1 MSRQQVMVCL
11 WCTFVSSTALAYD
24 QETHRILSE
33 QATLASIISDDKT
46 RAVLGFGGLITG
58 NGKTYLNSKGDPRT
72 IQNLIMDGA
81 RFEDDGERSLNHF
94 FNPRTGQPLFVDP
107 NIFTT
112 FDDSLSAASVA
123 AMNALAQ
130 TSPDWALGRTAG
142 GHETTNIYT
151 WENARQWYVQSA
163 VNPSDTARRN
173 VTGLLFE
180 TLGRL
185 MHHVQ
190 DMAQPQHVRN
200 DLHLQDDAYDENC
213 SPFMEPLLH
222 PFCDAYLRLRAPSI
236 YESWTLSLGADIPT
250 SGYPPVYGPS
260 SDGLGTFDEPKR
272 FWTYSG
278 KGIADFTSRNFL
290 SAGTMGINPPVVDE
304 VGIDVK
310 ASDLCEGAVPPC
322 EVVNLDHLVHFYPS
336 TVDDQFRNGA
346 GGDNPYAAS
355 SSIYEPEFRA
365 LTIDHRPLYTVNRFT
380 FLYDHTYLLPR
391 AVGFSAGLVNYF
403 FRGSLD
409 VSVPDEGIYGVIDHS
424 PLGCGNPCG
433 FRTLK
438 LKLKNVT
445 PGDGQIHEEQMGD
458 DAVR

>member
-1 MSRQQVMVCL
+1 MSR
-11 WCTFVSSTALAYD
+11 STANDSIAKRGVPLVHAARRRGVCVRSGNPSD
-24 QETHRILSE
+24 SFR
-33 QATLASIISDDKT
+33 QAARDSLLGDDKA
-46 RAVLGFGGLITG
+46 RSALGFRGPISETTS
-58 NGKTYLNSKGDPRT
+58 KYPNSKGAPST
-72 IQNLIMDGA
+72 ILDLIKDGA

-112 FDDSLSAASVA
+112 FDYSLSAASVA

-185 MHHVQ
+185 MHHMQ

-322 EVVNLDHLVHFYPS
+322 EVVDLDHLVHFYPS

-365 LTIDHRPLYTVNRFT
+365 
-380 FLYDHTYLLPR
+380 
-391 AVGFSAGLVNYF
+391 
-403 FRGSLD
+403 
-409 VSVPDEGIYGVIDHS
+409 
-424 PLGCGNPCG
+424 
-433 FRTLK
+433 
-438 LKLKNVT
+438 
-445 PGDGQIHEEQMGD
+445 
-458 DAVR
+458 